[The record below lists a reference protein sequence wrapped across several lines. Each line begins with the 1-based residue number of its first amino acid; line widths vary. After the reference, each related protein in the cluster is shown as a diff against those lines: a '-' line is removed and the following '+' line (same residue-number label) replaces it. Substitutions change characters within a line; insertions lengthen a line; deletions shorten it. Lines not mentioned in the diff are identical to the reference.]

1 MMKVSNTTTK
11 PTEMKNKLILLALTL
26 GMMGCADQSIRQKNL
41 QKLYPNCKV
50 EPATGL
56 IQKYGYEFIII
67 DSTGQIIAV
76 DFYPFSESK
85 ISSLRNI
92 R

>member
-1 MMKVSNTTTK
+1 MK
-11 PTEMKNKLILLALTL
+11 KLTLLALITL
-26 GMMGCADQSIRQKNL
+26 LVSCADQTKRQQHL
-41 QKLYPNCKV
+41 QKIYPGCKV

-56 IQKYGYEFIII
+56 IQQNGYDFIVI
-67 DSTGQIIAV
+67 DTTNQIIAV

-85 ISSLRNI
+85 IHALRNI

>member
-1 MMKVSNTTTK
+1 MILASL
-11 PTEMKNKLILLALTL
+11 LIFLN
-26 GMMGCADQSIRQKNL
+26 GCVDQVNRQKHL

-56 IQKYGYEFIII
+56 VQQNGFDFIVI
-67 DSTGQIIAV
+67 DSTNQIIAV
-76 DFYPFSESK
+76 NFYMFSETK
-85 ISSLRNI
+85 INNLRNI

>member
-1 MMKVSNTTTK
+1 MVSTV
-11 PTEMKNKLILLALTL
+11 LIS
-26 GMMGCADQSIRQKNL
+26 CADQTKRQKHL
-41 QKLYPNCKV
+41 ETLYPNCKV

-56 IQKYGYEFIII
+56 IQRDGYDFIVI
-67 DSTGQIIAV
+67 DSTMQIIAV

-85 ISSLRNI
+85 ISYLRNI

>member
-1 MMKVSNTTTK
+1 MKEIITLYL
-11 PTEMKNKLILLALTL
+11 MLIFLN
-26 GMMGCADQSIRQKNL
+26 GCVDQVNRQKHV

-56 IQKYGYEFIII
+56 IQQNGYDFIVI
-67 DSTGQIIAV
+67 DSINQIIAV
-76 DFYPFSESK
+76 DFYMFSETK
-85 ISSLRNI
+85 IMNLRNI

>member
-1 MMKVSNTTTK
+1 MKK
-11 PTEMKNKLILLALTL
+11 IIILTL
-26 GMMGCADQSIRQKNL
+26 AFIFLSGCVDQVNRQKHI

-56 IQKYGYEFIII
+56 IQQNGYDFIVI
-67 DSTGQIIAV
+67 DSTNQIIAV
-76 DFYPFSESK
+76 DFYIFSETK
-85 ISSLRNI
+85 ISHLRNI

>member
-1 MMKVSNTTTK
+1 MKKLFLLLVSTA
-11 PTEMKNKLILLALTL
+11 LIS
-26 GMMGCADQSIRQKNL
+26 CADQTKRQKHL
-41 QKLYPNCKV
+41 ESLYPKCEV

-56 IQKYGYEFIII
+56 IQREGYDFIVI
-67 DSTGQIIAV
+67 DSTMQIIAV

-85 ISSLRNI
+85 ISFLRNI

>member
-1 MMKVSNTTTK
+1 MSKILITLVLGSLLVS
-11 PTEMKNKLILLALTL
+11 
-26 GMMGCADQSIRQKNL
+26 CADQTNRQRHLEKT
-41 QKLYPNCKV
+41 YPKCKV

-56 IQKYGYEFIII
+56 IQNSGYDFIVI
-67 DSTGQIIAV
+67 DSTNQIIAV

-85 ISSLRNI
+85 INHLRNI